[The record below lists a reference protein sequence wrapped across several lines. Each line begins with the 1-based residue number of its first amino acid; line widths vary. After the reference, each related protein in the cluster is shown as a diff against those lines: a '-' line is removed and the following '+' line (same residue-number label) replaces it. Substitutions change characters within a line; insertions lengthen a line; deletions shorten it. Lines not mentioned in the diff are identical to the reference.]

1 MSKINTSPLSGTR
14 DFLPIDVLRRRYVVG
29 IVEDVYQSF
38 GFEPLETP
46 VMERL
51 ETLLGKYGEEGDQL
65 IFRVM
70 KRGEKL
76 QRALQEDPRE
86 NHLSDAGL
94 RYDLTVPLARV
105 AAEYQAQLPKVF
117 KRYQIQPVFRADR
130 PAKGRF
136 REFFQCDLDVVG
148 SSSPVVEAE
157 VLAAA
162 AEVLRRLGFGS
173 ADFRIRLNH
182 RSLLHALLE
191 AAGVPENLAEAA
203 LVAVDKLDK
212 IDEAGVLGELRERGV
227 PEAAAARLLRLL
239 ADAPPGNTRRL
250 DWLADRVPDGDA
262 SCQAIRE
269 LRKLVE
275 LTDCGPAGD
284 HVVVDPALARGLSY
298 YTGPIFEVEVAGFGG
313 SAGGGG
319 RYDNLIGMF
328 SGRPVPACGF
338 SLGLERILLIMQERG
353 MFPER
358 LAGQPEILVTIH
370 DEDTVAASLAAAQQL
385 RRQGLR
391 VDVFP
396 DPGKYPRQFRH
407 AEQRGIRF
415 ALLLGPQERDRG
427 VVVLKDLHTGDQWEM
442 PLDDVAGRLS
452 SRREEVAASVPLA
465 DDAGAGERA

>member
-1 MSKINTSPLSGTR
+1 MPKINTSPLSGTR

-65 IFRVM
+65 IFRVL

-162 AEVLRRLGFGS
+162 AEVLRRLGFGAPCWRRPGYRRTWRRQLWWLWTS
-173 ADFRIRLNH
+173 WTKSMRRASSGSCGSVASRL
-182 RSLLHALLE
+182 
-191 AAGVPENLAEAA
+191 
-203 LVAVDKLDK
+203 
-212 IDEAGVLGELRERGV
+212 
-227 PEAAAARLLRLL
+227 
-239 ADAPPGNTRRL
+239 RR
-250 DWLADRVPDGDA
+250 P
-262 SCQAIRE
+262 
-269 LRKLVE
+269 
-275 LTDCGPAGD
+275 
-284 HVVVDPALARGLSY
+284 
-298 YTGPIFEVEVAGFGG
+298 
-313 SAGGGG
+313 
-319 RYDNLIGMF
+319 
-328 SGRPVPACGF
+328 PACCASWPMPRPATRAGSTGWRTGF
-338 SLGLERILLIMQERG
+338 R
-353 MFPER
+353 
-358 LAGQPEILVTIH
+358 
-370 DEDTVAASLAAAQQL
+370 TVKL
-385 RRQGLR
+385 RARQ
-391 VDVFP
+391 
-396 DPGKYPRQFRH
+396 
-407 AEQRGIRF
+407 
-415 ALLLGPQERDRG
+415 
-427 VVVLKDLHTGDQWEM
+427 
-442 PLDDVAGRLS
+442 
-452 SRREEVAASVPLA
+452 SRS
-465 DDAGAGERA
+465 